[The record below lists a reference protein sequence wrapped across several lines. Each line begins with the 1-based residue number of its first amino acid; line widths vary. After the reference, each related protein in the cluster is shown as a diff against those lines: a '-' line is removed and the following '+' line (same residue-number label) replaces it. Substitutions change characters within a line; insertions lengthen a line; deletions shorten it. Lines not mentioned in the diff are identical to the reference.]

1 MPISQRRK
9 TIFYL
14 PDGLRPWDDQYV
26 LQVLE
31 FFAAVYG
38 RKEDALS
45 GTIHAVDLASV
56 LHKRVASL
64 SKGFAR
70 RLMIALAFLTPHPL
84 LLMDEPF
91 DGFDLRQT
99 REVMTLLRQAAKDG
113 RTLVL
118 AIHQLADA
126 ERICDRLVLLAG
138 ERFAAPARS
147 MHYAPKS
154 SGRRRGWRRYS
165 LRSPDVIA
173 PRRSAPFRPLLVKEL
188 RGVGGGRALWTM
200 LLILCPIVGFSFFQ
214 AISLYGEP
222 SAAVNAARVVAG
234 GLSPLDG
241 VLVPT
246 FGAFYVTVTLLFPF
260 VAIRALG
267 REIETGTVRLL
278 VQLPYRMS
286 TFVAAKMAAVAAAW
300 LVAAIPALSALA
312 LWAALGGH
320 LHAPETLNLLLGHSL
335 YGLLIAAI
343 ALFAASIAESA
354 ATAAIITLAAT
365 IGSWVLDFTL
375 AGQPG
380 LLEWISRLSLTQ
392 TLRPFE
398 QGLFSV
404 GLVIGILTTVA
415 GFAALAAICLH
426 PGIAFRTKVTRSLL
440 CIAATGAVLTLAA
453 QVRTAVDVTED
464 RRNSFPAADQ
474 RALRELREPLI
485 ITVHLAPEAR
495 ATSTCGVTFCPSLN
509 DTPRCPC
516 SAGHIGPQ
524 RHKRREREV
533 LRRSGVHLWRPL
545 GHQPIIEY
553 RSFYRSCMHWRAFQ
567 LRHQQQE
574 RTTPDIR

>member
-1 MPISQRRK
+1 M
-9 TIFYL
+9 
-14 PDGLRPWDDQYV
+14 
-26 LQVLE
+26 
-31 FFAAVYG
+31 
-38 RKEDALS
+38 
-45 GTIHAVDLASV
+45 
-56 LHKRVASL
+56 
-64 SKGFAR
+64 
-70 RLMIALAFLTPHPL
+70 
-84 LLMDEPF
+84 
-91 DGFDLRQT
+91 
-99 REVMTLLRQAAKDG
+99 
-113 RTLVL
+113 
-118 AIHQLADA
+118 
-126 ERICDRLVLLAG
+126 
-138 ERFAAPARS
+138 
-147 MHYAPKS
+147 
-154 SGRRRGWRRYS
+154 
-165 LRSPDVIA
+165 RSPDVIA

-222 SAAVNAARVVAG
+222 SAAVNAAPVVAS

-320 LHAPETLNLLLGHSL
+320 LHPPETLNLLLGHSL

-404 GLVIGILTTVA
+404 GLVIGILATIA

-474 RALRELREPLI
+474 RALRELREPLV
-485 ITVHLAPEAR
+485 ITVHLAPE
-495 ATSTCGVTFCPSLN
+495 
-509 DTPRCPC
+509 DPRY
-516 SAGHIGPQ
+516 
-524 RHKRREREV
+524 V
-533 LRRSGVHLWRPL
+533 DLRRNVLSKLERTLPDVRVRLAPSGHSVISGASEKSYGDVEYAYGGRLDTSRSSSHREILPLLYALAGVPVPAPAAGEDYPGYPLEANAHAVLPWFFGVLPMLIVLAWWWSSRAPRSRFRPL
-545 GHQPIIEY
+545 EDGGRP
-553 RSFYRSCMHWRAFQ
+553 
-567 LRHQQQE
+567 
-574 RTTPDIR
+574 